1 MNQWLIENKC
11 SNNAGIK
18 SSKLGDDCATKL
30 FYAKHDQNVSFPHLL
45 ERNSTIHVPNSST
58 AKSSIPLVELPFLRM
73 GENNLGYSWKSA
85 CPEPK
90 WNPAYENSPTNREEI
105 TTNFLTTSL
114 PSRGKEK
121 PGEIWK
127 RSNRSGSVS
136 KVGRNDREQEE
147 RKCPRGVFFF
157 PPLSFSDL

>member
-18 SSKLGDDCATKL
+18 SSKLEDDCATKL
-30 FYAKHDQNVSFPHLL
+30 FYAKHDQNVSFLIFSNEIRRFTSPILL
-45 ERNSTIHVPNSST
+45 Q